1 MSWTSAFSQGS
12 RAETDW
18 QEGSKVFFLDKNN
31 DGMVGTI
38 ARSQPYEFMSIKHVG
53 EVRNGVEDTT
63 SAASKEWE
71 GAFENYTL
79 QTVDGQT
86 ELTVDIDVTTEYKDY
101 FARTW
106 PMALERVKTLAEMKE
121 MKAQ

>member
-18 QEGSKVFFLDKNN
+18 KEGSKVLFLDKNN
-31 DGMVGTI
+31 DGMVGMI
-38 ARSQPYEFMSIKHVG
+38 AKSQPHEFMSIKHIG
-53 EVRNGVEDTT
+53 EVRNGIEDTM

-79 QTVDGQT
+79 STVDGQT
-86 ELTVDIDVTTEYKDY
+86 ELTVDTDITPEYEDY

-121 MKAQ
+121 MKEQ

>member
-1 MSWTSAFSQGS
+1 MSWTSVFSQGS

-18 QEGSKVFFLDKNN
+18 QEGSKVLFLDKNN
-31 DGMVGTI
+31 DGMVGII
-38 ARSQPYEFMSIKHVG
+38 AQSQPHEFMSIRHVG
-53 EVRNGVEDTT
+53 EVRNGVEDTA
-63 SAASKEWE
+63 SAASQEWE
-71 GAFENYTL
+71 GALENYTL
-79 QTVDGQT
+79 RTVEGQT
-86 ELTVDIDVTTEYKDY
+86 ELTVDIDVAADYKDY